1 MSNVSPLATPH
12 LRTVTSVI
20 PAPGTAPDPHAGGL
34 LRLPEGAVVTP
45 WPQTALAALAAA
57 LPGIEGITGA
67 DTPMVGY
74 LVLVPAESASVAAR
88 TAAVAPVTQLRSVQR
103 SVAPDPDAQPAA
115 QPDADPDREPFA
127 AEAAVAADATA
138 PAATTPAQPVPA
150 QGLHL
155 DADRRV
161 AHIDGE
167 PLELTYLEFELLT
180 HLTANPHRVHTRD
193 HLVTVVWGYGHIGD
207 GRTVDVHIARLR
219 RKLGADY
226 RRRIVT
232 VRRVGY
238 KYLPPKQ
245 G

>member
-20 PAPGTAPDPHAGGL
+20 PAPGHTPVPAPVGGVF
-34 LRLPEGAVVTP
+34 RLPEGAVVTP
-45 WPQTALAALAAA
+45 WPQTALSALSA
-57 LPGIEGITGA
+57 LPGIEELAGG

-74 LVLVPAESASVAAR
+74 LVLVPAESVPAARAAEVAA
-88 TAAVAPVTQLRSVQR
+88 APVAPVTQLRSAQQPVAVQ
-103 SVAPDPDAQPAA
+103 
-115 QPDADPDREPFA
+115 
-127 AEAAVAADATA
+127 
-138 PAATTPAQPVPA
+138 QPVPA
-150 QGLHL
+150 PAPPQPVPARGLHL
-155 DADRRV
+155 DADRRI

-219 RKLGADY
+219 RKLGAGY
-226 RRRIVT
+226 RQRIVT

-238 KYLPPKQ
+238 KYLPPKEN
-245 G
+245 

>member
-20 PAPGTAPDPHAGGL
+20 PAPGPVPATAQVAGVF
-34 LRLPEGAVVTP
+34 RLPEGAVVAP
-45 WPQTALAALAAA
+45 WPQTALPALA
-57 LPGIEGITGA
+57 GIEALTGG

-74 LVLVPAESASVAAR
+74 LVLVPAESVPDAVRAAAVE
-88 TAAVAPVTQLRSVQR
+88 AAAPVAPVTRLRAAQQSVPVQQ
-103 SVAPDPDAQPAA
+103 SAPVQQPAPTPESA
-115 QPDADPDREPFA
+115 LP
-127 AEAAVAADATA
+127 A
-138 PAATTPAQPVPA
+138 PQPVPA
-150 QGLHL
+150 RGLHL
-155 DADRRV
+155 DADRRI

-219 RKLGADY
+219 RKLGAGY
-226 RRRIVT
+226 RQRIVT

-238 KYLPPKQ
+238 KYLPPKE

>member
-20 PAPGTAPDPHAGGL
+20 PAPISAAAAPVGGVF
-34 LRLPEGAVVTP
+34 RLPEGAVVTP
-45 WPQTALAALAAA
+45 WPQTALSA
-57 LPGIEGITGA
+57 LPGIEGLTAG

-74 LVLVPAESASVAAR
+74 LVLVPAESVPAAAR
-88 TAAVAPVTQLRSVQR
+88 AAAVEAAAPVAPVTQLRS
-103 SVAPDPDAQPAA
+103 AQPPVP
-115 QPDADPDREPFA
+115 QPVQPPAP
-127 AEAAVAADATA
+127 EAA
-138 PAATTPAQPVPA
+138 AATPQQVPA
-150 QGLHL
+150 RGLHL
-155 DADRRV
+155 DADRRI

-219 RKLGADY
+219 RKLGAGY
-226 RRRIVT
+226 RQRIVT

-238 KYLPPKQ
+238 KYLPPRES
-245 G
+245 

>member
-20 PAPGTAPDPHAGGL
+20 PAPGHTPVPAPVGGVF
-34 LRLPEGAVVTP
+34 RLPEGAVVTP
-45 WPQTALAALAAA
+45 WPQTALSALSA
-57 LPGIEGITGA
+57 LPGIEELAGG

-74 LVLVPAESASVAAR
+74 LVLVPAESVPAARAATVAA
-88 TAAVAPVTQLRSVQR
+88 AAPVAPVTQLRSAQQPVPVPVPVQ
-103 SVAPDPDAQPAA
+103 
-115 QPDADPDREPFA
+115 
-127 AEAAVAADATA
+127 
-138 PAATTPAQPVPA
+138 QPVPA
-150 QGLHL
+150 PESAPASPQPVPARGLHL
-155 DADRRV
+155 DADRRI

-219 RKLGADY
+219 RKLGAGY
-226 RRRIVT
+226 RQRIVT

-238 KYLPPKQ
+238 KYLPPK
-245 G
+245 GS

>member
-1 MSNVSPLATPH
+1 MTAMSLSLSPACAKASPAMSNVSPLATPH
-12 LRTVTSVI
+12 LRAVTSVI
-20 PAPGTAPDPHAGGL
+20 PAPVSAAAPVGGVF
-34 LRLPEGAVVTP
+34 RLPEGAVVTP
-45 WPQTALAALAAA
+45 WPQTALSALSA
-57 LPGIEGITGA
+57 LPGIEGLAAG

-74 LVLVPAESASVAAR
+74 LVLVPAESLPAAAQAAAVAP
-88 TAAVAPVTQLRSVQR
+88 VAPVTQLRS
-103 SVAPDPDAQPAA
+103 AQP
-115 QPDADPDREPFA
+115 P
-127 AEAAVAADATA
+127 VAAPQPV
-138 PAATTPAQPVPA
+138 PASPQPVPA

-167 PLELTYLEFELLT
+167 PLALTYLEFELLT

-219 RKLGADY
+219 RKLGAGY
-226 RRRIVT
+226 RQRIVT

>member
-1 MSNVSPLATPH
+1 MSNVSPLAAPH

-20 PAPGTAPDPHAGGL
+20 PAPVAAAAAAPVGGVF
-34 LRLPEGAVVTP
+34 RLPEGAVVTP
-45 WPQTALAALAAA
+45 WPQALSALST
-57 LPGIEGITGA
+57 LPGIEGLAAG

-74 LVLVPAESASVAAR
+74 LVLVPAESVPAAVR
-88 TAAVAPVTQLRSVQR
+88 AAALAPVAPVTQLRS
-103 SVAPDPDAQPAA
+103 AQPPVLA
-115 QPDADPDREPFA
+115 PEP
-127 AEAAVAADATA
+127 A
-138 PAATTPAQPVPA
+138 PVSLQPVPA
-150 QGLHL
+150 PGLHL
-155 DADRRV
+155 DADRRI

-180 HLTANPHRVHTRD
+180 HLAANPHRVHTRD

-219 RKLGADY
+219 RKLGAGY
-226 RRRIVT
+226 RQRIVT